1 MNLLVFNDK
10 LLNKQLRALLLFYL
24 CIISFCEKRCTEAM
38 LFCVFLLCS
47 MQHVPGFI
55 AQAEQLKAKGVDEI
69 LLISGRLLAYLCFY
83 VYISQSSYFHF
94 KKNPLA
100 IS

>member
-10 LLNKQLRALLLFYL
+10 LLNKQLRVLLLFYL
-24 CIISFCEKRCTEAM
+24 CIISFCEKRSTQAM
-38 LFCVFLLCS
+38 LFCVCFLCS

-55 AQAEQLKAKGVDEI
+55 TQAEHLKAKGVDEI
-69 LLISGRLLAYLCFY
+69 LLISGRLLAYLCFCI
-83 VYISQSSYFHF
+83 YIPKQLFSF